1 MVIQINEFIETPS
14 NKMEELQISN
24 RNKFCFRFL
33 IFIEEKLN
41 NEDSSRRNND
51 FFFSKIIFIIIL
63 YSIYIYIYIYC
74 SHGLVSIIICHST
87 NNSKDPHCKARIL
100 EKQKNNN
107 CKENE
112 IFVLIISLSKRE
124 KNLFLLIGF

>member
-63 YSIYIYIYIYC
+63 DSIYIYIYIYMVAM
-74 SHGLVSIIICHST
+74 VSSPSSFAI
-87 NNSKDPHCKARIL
+87 P
-100 EKQKNNN
+100 
-107 CKENE
+107 
-112 IFVLIISLSKRE
+112 LIIQKTPIVKLE
-124 KNLFLLIGF
+124 F

>member
-41 NEDSSRRNND
+41 NEDSSRRNNN
-51 FFFSKIIFIIIL
+51 FFFKNNF
-63 YSIYIYIYIYC
+63 YYYFRFNIYIYIFTVAM
-74 SHGLVSIIICHST
+74 VSSPSSFAI
-87 NNSKDPHCKARIL
+87 P
-100 EKQKNNN
+100 
-107 CKENE
+107 
-112 IFVLIISLSKRE
+112 LIIQKTPIVKLE
-124 KNLFLLIGF
+124 F

>member
-1 MVIQINEFIETPS
+1 MEIQINEFIETPS

-63 YSIYIYIYIYC
+63 DSIYIYIYIFTVAM
-74 SHGLVSIIICHST
+74 VSSPSSFAI
-87 NNSKDPHCKARIL
+87 P
-100 EKQKNNN
+100 
-107 CKENE
+107 
-112 IFVLIISLSKRE
+112 LIIQKTPIVKRE
-124 KNLFLLIGF
+124 FP